1 MVTPRPYDTVNRDKA
16 VKDQL
21 HALFSQAIE
30 QLKNAQVIPADH
42 QVNLNFE
49 RTRQKEHGDFAT
61 NVAMTLA
68 KPARRNPRELASLLV
83 DALPEDALITNVDI
97 AGPGFI
103 NVFLAQNARF
113 EVLNTVFAEG
123 DSYGLAEPNSK
134 QKIMVEFV
142 SANPTGPLHVGH
154 GRGAAYGDA
163 LARVLAAAGNTVER
177 EYYVNDAGRQMD
189 ILVVSVWVRYLQA
202 AGIEFSLPD
211 NCYKGDYIISY
222 AKTVFEQHA
231 ERYVVPLETLQ
242 QNAHQRSDSNALA
255 ELNSLSSEEF
265 DSQRN
270 ELNLSPEAFTQKFEK
285 RFLEESLDAL
295 IEFAKTTLEKD
306 GFAVFFDIALNSIVA
321 DIREDLSEFGVDYD
335 TWFSERSLFDSH
347 KINDTIDKLKASGD
361 VYKKGGAWWF
371 KTTHYGD
378 EKDRVVIR
386 DNGQPTYFAS
396 DIAYHVDKLER
407 GFDLAI
413 NVWGSDH
420 HGYIPRVKA
429 SLQALGLPPEKLKVL
444 LVQFAVL
451 YRNGEKVGMSTRSGE
466 FVTLRDL
473 RDEIGS
479 DAARFFYAQRKSEQH
494 MDFDLDLAKSQSN
507 ENPMYYVQYAHARI
521 CRIFK
526 TATERNINIDDI
538 QSADFSIL
546 HNDHENSLLSL
557 LQRFPEL
564 VVAAASNYEPH
575 QITYYLR
582 DLATA
587 FHSYYNTSKF
597 LEAEKPQRDAM
608 LALCAATRQTLKNG
622 LSIIGVGAPE
632 TM

>member
-1 MVTPRPYDTVNRDKA
+1 L
-16 VKDQL
+16 KDQL
-21 HALFSQAIE
+21 HGLFKQAIE
-30 QLKNAQVIPADH
+30 KLKADNVIPADH
-42 QVNLNFE
+42 EVSIKFE

-68 KPARRNPRELASLLV
+68 KPARRNPRELATLV
-83 DALPEDALITNVDI
+83 VEALPDDKLITKVDI

-103 NVFLAQNARF
+103 NVFLAQDARF
-113 EVLNTVFAEG
+113 EVLNTVFNEG

-163 LARVLAAAGNTVER
+163 LARVLTAAGNQVER

-189 ILVVSVWVRYLQA
+189 ILAVSVWIRYLQA
-202 AGIEFSLPD
+202 NSLEIDLPS
-211 NCYKGDYIISY
+211 NCYKGDY
-222 AKTVFEQHA
+222 VRDFG
-231 ERYVVPLETLQ
+231 Q
-242 QNAHQRSDSNALA
+242 QLFNSHSDKYSVSSDDYSNANFKRSESAMLNQLA
-255 ELNSLSSEEF
+255 SLSTEDFESK
-265 DSQRN
+265 RK
-270 ELNLSPEAFTQKFEK
+270 ELNLTPEEFTQKHEK
-285 RFLEESLDAL
+285 LFLEESLDSR
-295 IEFAKTTLEKD
+295 IEFAKTTLGTD
-306 GFAVFFDIALNSIVA
+306 GFDVFFSIALNSIVA
-321 DIREDLSEFGVDYD
+321 DIRQDLSEFGVDYD
-335 TWFSERSLFDSH
+335 TWFSERSLFDEG
-347 KINDTIDKLKASGD
+347 KIIRAIDKLKTSGD
-361 VYKKGGAWWF
+361 VYEKGGALWF
-371 KTTHYGD
+371 KTTDYGD
-378 EKDRVVIR
+378 EKDRVVVR

-429 SLQALGLPPEKLKVL
+429 SLQALGLPPEKLKVV

-507 ENPMYYVQYAHARI
+507 ENPMYYVQYAHARL

-526 TATERNINIDDI
+526 TAAEREINTKDI
-538 QSADFSIL
+538 ESADFSQL
-546 HNDHENSLLSL
+546 NSDHESALLTL

-564 VVAAASNYEPH
+564 VVTAAANYEPH

-587 FHSYYNTSKF
+587 FHSYYNSTKF
-597 LEAEKPQRDAM
+597 LEADKPQRDAM
-608 LALCAATRQTLKNG
+608 LALCAATRQALKNG
-622 LSIIGVGAPE
+622 LGIIGVGAPE
-632 TM
+632 SM

>member
-1 MVTPRPYDTVNRDKA
+1 M
-16 VKDQL
+16 KDQL
-21 HALFSQAIE
+21 QGLFQQAIE
-30 QLKNAQVIPADH
+30 KLKADDVIPADH
-42 QVNLNFE
+42 QVNIQFE

-61 NVAMTLA
+61 NLAMTLA
-68 KPARRNPRELASLLV
+68 KPARRNPRELATLIV
-83 DALPEDALITNVDI
+83 EALPDDKLIIKVDI

-103 NVFLAQNARF
+103 NVFLAQDARYK
-113 EVLNTVFAEG
+113 VLNTVFAQG

-163 LARVLAAAGNTVER
+163 LARVLTAAGNTVER

-189 ILVVSVWVRYLQA
+189 ILAVSVWIRYVQA
-202 AGIEFSLPD
+202 NGLDVELPS
-211 NCYKGDYIISY
+211 NCYKGDYVEDFGTQLFKEHSDSY
-222 AKTVFEQHA
+222 SVSLDD
-231 ERYVVPLETLQ
+231 YN
-242 QNAHQRSDSNALA
+242 NASFQRSESAALA
-255 ELNSLSSEEF
+255 ELEALSSELFETK
-265 DSQRN
+265 RK
-270 ELNLSPEAFTQKFEK
+270 ELNLSAEEFTAKFEK
-285 RFLEESLDAL
+285 RFLEESLDSR
-295 IEFAKTTLEKD
+295 IEYAKSTLGAD
-306 GFAVFFDIALNSIVA
+306 GFNVFFSIALDSIVA
-321 DIREDLSEFGVDYD
+321 DIRQDLSEFGVDYD
-335 TWFSERSLFDSH
+335 TWFSERSLFDDN
-347 KINDTIDKLKASGD
+347 KINTAIDKLKASGD
-361 VYKKGGAWWF
+361 VYEKGGALWF
-371 KTTHYGD
+371 KTTDYGD
-378 EKDRVVIR
+378 EKDRVVVR

-413 NVWGSDH
+413 NIWGSDH

-473 RDEIGS
+473 RKEIGS

-507 ENPMYYVQYAHARI
+507 ENPMYYVQYAHARL

-526 TATERNINIDDI
+526 TADERDIDTSNIK
-538 QSADFSIL
+538 SADFSQL
-546 HNDHENSLLSL
+546 NSDHESALLTL

-564 VVAAASNYEPH
+564 VIAAAANYEPH

-587 FHSYYNTSKF
+587 FHSYYNSAKF

-608 LALCAATRQTLKNG
+608 LALCAATRQALKNG
-622 LSIIGVGAPE
+622 LGIIGVGAPE
-632 TM
+632 SM